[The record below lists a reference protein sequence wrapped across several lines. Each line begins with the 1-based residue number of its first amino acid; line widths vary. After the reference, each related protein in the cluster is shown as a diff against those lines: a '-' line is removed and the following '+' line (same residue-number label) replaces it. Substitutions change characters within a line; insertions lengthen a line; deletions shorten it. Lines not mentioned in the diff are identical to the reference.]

1 MSGET
6 TDLQALERFVAE
18 NDELLNLET
27 RIGRFNIFDALG
39 VVNAEL
45 RHSNFLAWLLDPG
58 ESHGLGGLFLRA
70 VLMDLLRQTPI
81 EQRLFSPIK
90 LDGGK
95 LRGIEVRREWRNI
108 DLLITCDDPSFV
120 IAIENKIASSE
131 HSNQLA
137 RYQQI
142 VSESSELSKYERQ
155 QFVYLTK
162 YGDEPSE
169 EDWTVYSYADLYRVL
184 TKVRA
189 ASASQMGDDVS
200 AFLDHYLR
208 LIGSRFMDDPKIIEL
223 CNEIYKN
230 HRQAIDLIVE
240 NSYSGAAGYEAVTD
254 LINSNGLYTI
264 IHSTPR
270 AIFFVPKVLVDAGL
284 PPRRKNRPHVRAKYW
299 LDITIYWG
307 KRTLYAEVVTGPAD
321 DSNLRRKLIE
331 KLIQNKEQTGLST
344 GKRSITEQ
352 STRLRSKTI
361 EKYESP
367 SDANEQKVVDAVQTI
382 LVKWLPGLEK
392 ATQILQ
398 ESLSKK

>member
-18 NDELLNLET
+18 NDDLLSLET

-81 EQRLFSPIK
+81 DQRLFSPIK
-90 LDGGK
+90 LDGGE
-95 LRGIEVRREWRNI
+95 LRGIEIRREWRNI

-120 IAIENKIASSE
+120 IAIENKIGSSE

-137 RYQQI
+137 RYQRI
-142 VSESSELSKYERQ
+142 VTESSELSKYERH

-162 YGDEPSE
+162 DGDEPSE
-169 EDWTVYSYADLYRVL
+169 EDWTIYSYAALYRVL

-189 ASASQMGDDVS
+189 ANAEQIGDDVR

-208 LIGSRFMDDPKIIEL
+208 LIGSRFMDDPEIIEL
-223 CNEIYKN
+223 CTEIYKN

-240 NSYSGAAGYEAVTD
+240 NAASGASPAVDAMQSVIDAHPQWQVLKATSREVFAIPNHWQVEMPRVAAGKQEQWLYYSFNIWDNGSCGVNLCMLATNPVEFRDRCMAVWMESPAEYGMRKRTKSLSPD
-254 LINSNGLYTI
+254 WNSLNRKSIEKWGENNEPPTERIEKKVTKLLDQLYDESANTFKVI
-264 IHSTPR
+264 KSIDV
-270 AIFFVPKVLVDAGL
+270 APKV
-284 PPRRKNRPHVRAKYW
+284 
-299 LDITIYWG
+299 
-307 KRTLYAEVVTGPAD
+307 
-321 DSNLRRKLIE
+321 
-331 KLIQNKEQTGLST
+331 
-344 GKRSITEQ
+344 
-352 STRLRSKTI
+352 
-361 EKYESP
+361 
-367 SDANEQKVVDAVQTI
+367 
-382 LVKWLPGLEK
+382 
-392 ATQILQ
+392 
-398 ESLSKK
+398 